1 MTNAVIVFTV
11 VNALAFLA
19 FAFIAWDINPAN
31 WTEGMRALGV
41 LLGALFG
48 ALGVLIAGDVT

>member
-1 MTNAVIVFTV
+1 MIKAVIAFTV

-31 WTEGMRALGV
+31 WTEGTRAISV
-41 LLGALFG
+41 LLGSLFG
-48 ALGVLIAGDVT
+48 ALGALIAVDVT